1 MKKLALLLTLVLLCS
16 FCLAGFAEDGGLS
29 EPGVL
34 PIWTGSE
41 PAVIRVLTP
50 DNAKVIWED
59 HAYTK
64 WIEESCN
71 VKLEFEFLPVEN
83 PKDKLS
89 AMAAAGE
96 LEKFDVINIQLSLT
110 ECAALD
116 TQYGAIRDVS
126 DFFADG
132 LAVNCDAAVAAHPE
146 QYLISAITTFEGK
159 IYGVPKI
166 QIAPQNETKYK
177 LWINQGWLENLGIE
191 APTTTDEFYDML
203 VRFKEEDANGNG
215 DPDDEIPFITSTGFG
230 GTANKFLTNSFVFE
244 GDGDLF
250 LLDEEGHVTTSYLQ
264 DGWYEATEYLKK
276 LCDEGLLSPESFTY
290 NNDALKAVACADED
304 IVGVVTNSSCA
315 FMGQSDTYPR
325 LRYIPIAPLTGPEGV
340 CYSAY
345 AASSTTTCWM
355 VTSWAKNPELCF
367 RVGDF
372 QFQEEGY
379 LRGRYGTEP
388 ENWMYV
394 EDYLAQNPGVKLEL
408 LIAGDH
414 EMKYV
419 MYNDIRD
426 QTVNN
431 LYWYEHMPYYAGDV
445 DFENCYVAD
454 DGQGTVTNWD
464 NNGTV
469 RQNTITGYYQAV
481 KPGPDVYVPTLAY
494 SAEELEV
501 LSKYQADLRKYVK
514 EQQTKYII
522 GDESDLADKEVFLS
536 KLYNELGLQQV
547 LDIADAAYQRQYAK

>member
-1 MKKLALLLTLVLLCS
+1 MKKIALLLALIMLCA
-16 FCLAGFAEDGGLS
+16 FCVEGFAEDGGLS

-50 DNAKVIWED
+50 DNAKVVWED
-59 HAYTK
+59 NEYTK

-89 AMAAAGE
+89 AMAASGE
-96 LEKFDVINIQLSLT
+96 LENFDVINIQLSLT
-110 ECAALD
+110 ECSTLD
-116 TQYGAIRDVS
+116 TKFGVLRDVS
-126 DFFADG
+126 DFFEEG

-146 QYLISAITTFEGK
+146 QYLISSITTAEGK

-177 LWINQGWLENLGIE
+177 LWINQGWLDNLGLE
-191 APTTTDEFYDML
+191 LPTTTDEFYDML
-203 VRFKEEDANGNG
+203 VAFKEQDANGNG
-215 DPDDEIPFITSTGFG
+215 DPNDEIPFITSTGFG
-230 GTANKFLTNSFVFE
+230 GTANKFLTNAFVFE

-250 LLDEEGHVTTSYLQ
+250 MLDEDGHVTVSYLQ
-264 DGWYEATEYLKK
+264 DGWFEACDYLKK

-325 LRYIPIAPLTGPEGV
+325 LRYVPIAPLTGPEGV
-340 CYSAY
+340 CFSAY

-355 VTSWAKNPELCF
+355 VTPWAKNPELCF

-372 QFQEEGY
+372 QFTEEGY
-379 LRGRYGTEP
+379 LRGRYGIEP
-388 ENWMYV
+388 DNWMYV
-394 EDYLAQNPGVKLEL
+394 EDYLAQYPGVELKL

-419 MYNDIRD
+419 MWNDIRD

-454 DGQGTVTNWD
+454 DGQGKVTNWD

-481 KPGPDVYVPTLAY
+481 KPGMDIYVPNLAY

-501 LSKYQADLRKYVK
+501 LGKYQADLRKYVK

-522 GDESDLADKEVFLS
+522 GDESALS
-536 KLYNELGLQQV
+536 DPEAFKAYLYDTLGLQEL
-547 LDIADAAYQRQYAK
+547 LDIADAAYQRQYGK

>member
-1 MKKLALLLTLVLLCS
+1 MKKLAMLLMLVMLCAC
-16 FCLAGFAEDGGLS
+16 FQGFAEADLS

-50 DNAKVIWED
+50 DNAKVIWENNE
-59 HAYTK
+59 YTK

-110 ECAALD
+110 ECSTLD
-116 TQYGAIRDVS
+116 SKYGVLRDVS
-126 DFFADG
+126 DFFEEG

-146 QYLISAITTFEGK
+146 QYLISAITTAEGK

-177 LWINQGWLENLGIE
+177 LWINQGWLDNLGLE
-191 APTTTDEFYDML
+191 LPTTTEEFYDML
-203 VRFKEEDANGNG
+203 VAFKEQDANGNG
-215 DPDDEIPFITSTGFG
+215 DTDDEIPFITSTGFG
-230 GTANKFLTNSFVFE
+230 GTANKFLTNAFVFE

-250 LLDEEGHVTTSYLQ
+250 LLDEDGHVTVSYLQ
-264 DGWYEATEYLKK
+264 DGWFEACDYLKK

-325 LRYIPIAPLTGPEGV
+325 LRYVPIAPLTGPEGV

-345 AASSTTTCWM
+345 AASATTTCWM
-355 VTSWAKNPELCF
+355 VTPWAKNPELCF

-379 LRGRYGTEP
+379 LRGRYGLEG
-388 ENWMYV
+388 ENWMLK
-394 EDYLAQNPGVKLEL
+394 EDYLALHPNAVLEKH
-408 LIAGDH
+408 IAGDL
-414 EMKYV
+414 EGKYI
-419 MYNDIRD
+419 MHNDIRD
-426 QTVNN
+426 QTVNA
-431 LYWYEHMPYYAGDV
+431 LYWYEHMPYYAGEV
-445 DFENCYVAD
+445 DFRSMYVAD
-454 DGQGTVTNWD
+454 DGEGHVTNFD

-469 RQNTITGYYQAV
+469 RQNTCTGWYQAV
-481 KPGPDVYVPTLAY
+481 KPGTDVYVPNLAY

-501 LSKYQADLRKYVK
+501 LGKYQADLRAYVK

-522 GDESDLADKEVFLS
+522 GDESALSDPEAFKAYLFDK
-536 KLYNELGLQQV
+536 LGLQEV